1 MKLIKPY
8 FEILE
13 QDPSMEGL
21 FRHIELCGRNA
32 YKSEDK
38 ITDDSAKVFVDKIC
52 KAKHGS
58 VLEHGTIYLKKD
70 LVYKKDEIPDMDKIY
85 NDIEFTKFYIK
96 NNYSRHSV
104 INNKYE
110 IITTNYRVL
119 KDNNRLNDL
128 QYMCEPTEYH
138 EKRIS
143 VRFVCSRAISH
154 ELVRHRVFTF
164 TQESQRYC
172 NYSKDKFGN
181 DVTFIIP
188 EWCPEIRED
197 SNKGW
202 DPCSI
207 YDKFYLQNLQMAEDT
222 YFNLLKQWD
231 EKVPD
236 KRYKSGFKNNP
247 WTPQQAREVL
257 PNSTKTDIIMT
268 GFVSDW
274 KHFFELRTA
283 ETAHPEMR
291 RLAIQLMEKFKQLEI
306 I

>member
-8 FEILE
+8 FEIIE
-13 QDPSMEGL
+13 QAPEIEGL
-21 FRHIELCGRNA
+21 YKHIELCGRNA

-38 ITDDSAKVFVDKIC
+38 ITEDSAKIFVEKIC

-58 VLEHGTIYLKKD
+58 VLEHGTVYLKVD
-70 LVYKKDEIPDMDKIY
+70 GTSERFLRILSFY
-85 NDIEFTKFYIK
+85 N
-96 NNYSRHSV
+96 R
-104 INNKYE
+104 NKYSKE
-110 IITTNYRVL
+110 TDNGYNVYGINTNYFITTNYRVL
-119 KDNNRLNDL
+119 KENNRLDDL
-128 QYMCEPTEYH
+128 QYICEPTEFH
-138 EKRIS
+138 EKRVS
-143 VRFVCSRAISH
+143 VRFVCSRSISH
-154 ELVRHRVFTF
+154 ELVRHRTFTF

-202 DPCSI
+202 DHCSI
-207 YDKFYLQNLQMAEDT
+207 YDKFYLQSLQLAEDV

-236 KRYKSGFKNNP
+236 KRYKSGFRNNP

-283 ETAHPEMR
+283 ENVHPEMR
-291 RLAIQLMEKFKQLEI
+291 RLTIPLKEEFIKRGYI
-306 I
+306 